1 MMKKWGFVLFFSCV
15 LIGSVNCLAQQVD
28 IDATCCSYDDM
39 NLVQRCCESDN
50 INMPGVVYFEH
61 RKNIQTQERGCCD
74 IGTPMGAMSELGKA
88 VGITKLCCE
97 TATKG
102 ESPGNYE
109 FVQPKADTKECCIK
123 KTARRWNQ
131 KVGEGGDSTCC
142 ENIGGEWGGYSCCEK
157 GKPID
162 IEKGTVTQNCCREEV
177 GKWTAFANKGYCCEN
192 GTGKTWDGKVEKACC
207 MAIAGKGF
215 TWKNDTCCSP
225 DFIDLAGGDNSKC
238 CAGDTYQPFNYR
250 YDGEVSF
257 YTEGISKQCCP
268 KERFKKS
275 VPNTNGGELCCLTDG
290 PVYASSDLSDGSA
303 AIGFSCCPEKSVVYK
318 PDPSRALESCCKG
331 TPYKAYTGVTP
342 SPGPGYPSSTYESY
356 KCCEDPKKVTMLGT
370 IGVCCKEEE
379 NGYLSSEQL
388 GLCCGKDFVVVPS
401 KSGGSSECCRPKS
414 SNNSFGKLKEEC
426 CQNAG
431 GTFISTNSSGGGSD
445 VADTGFC
452 CVGSMDLASGER
464 TKECCANA
472 SGKWMGT
479 FCCGTWGKKVNG
491 ACEADSLP
499 DSGSGGAAGRD
510 Y

>member
-1 MMKKWGFVLFFSCV
+1 MKKWRFGLFFSCV

-39 NLVQRCCESDN
+39 NLVERCCESDN
-50 INMPGVVYFEH
+50 INMPGVVYFEY
-61 RKNIQTQERGCCD
+61 RENTQTQEAECCD
-74 IGTPMGAMSELGKA
+74 IGTPMGAMSKLGKA

-109 FVQPKADTKECCIK
+109 FVQPKADIKECCIK
-123 KTARRWNQ
+123 GTPRRWNQ
-131 KVGEGGDSTCC
+131 KVGEGGVSGCC

-162 IEKGTVTQNCCREEV
+162 MEKGTVTQNCCREKV
-177 GKWTAFANKGYCCEN
+177 GKWTAFVNKGYCCEN
-192 GTGKTWDGKVEKACC
+192 GTGKTWDGQVEKACC

-250 YDGEVSF
+250 NDGKVSF
-257 YTEGISKQCCP
+257 YTEGISKKCCP

-275 VPNTNGGELCCLTDG
+275 VPNTNGGELCCLKNG

-303 AIGFSCCPEKSVVYK
+303 AIEFSCCPEKSVVYK
-318 PDPSRALESCCKG
+318 PNPKRALESCCKG
-331 TPYKAYTGVTP
+331 TPYLAYTGVTP
-342 SPGPGYPSSTYESY
+342 SPGPGYSPSSYESY

-370 IGVCCKEEE
+370 IGVCCEKEEK
-379 NGYLSSEQL
+379 GYLSSKKLL

-401 KSGGSSECCRPKS
+401 KSGGTSECCRPKS
-414 SNNSFGKLKEEC
+414 SSNSLGELKEEC

-431 GTFISTNSSGGGSD
+431 GTL
-445 VADTGFC
+445 ADGTC
-452 CVGSMDLASGER
+452 CVGSLDLASGKR
-464 TKECCANA
+464 TKECCENA
-472 SGKWMGT
+472 SGIWMDS
-479 FCCGTWGKKVNG
+479 FCCGTWGKKVDG
-491 ACEADSLP
+491 ACKAESLP
-499 DSGSGGAAGRD
+499 DSASGDKG
-510 Y
+510 